1 MSFRILPYKQGS
13 RSSKALAEQLG
24 GLVLRL
30 QLSKYRQKPH
40 HRLINWGNSNPPF
53 ECRFNGNAAALLEVS
68 NKLEFFRSFEGA
80 VIPEYW
86 ENSDDIPDD
95 AFPVVCRKL
104 LTGHSGAGIHIAAS
118 RGDLQAAPLYVR
130 YIKKKEEY
138 RVHCG
143 RYSDRIE
150 VISLQRKARR
160 LDHPNPNW
168 EVRNH
173 SNGFV
178 YVRND
183 VNPPPCVTE
192 AALAV
197 FGQTGLDFGAVDVIY
212 NAYHDRAYV
221 LEINT
226 APGLEGQT
234 VLDYANYFRSAA

>member
-1 MSFRILPYKQGS
+1 M
-13 RSSKALAEQLG
+13 
-24 GLVLRL
+24 
-30 QLSKYRQKPH
+30 
-40 HRLINWGNSNPPF
+40 
-53 ECRFNGNAAALLEVS
+53 
-68 NKLEFFRSFEGA
+68 
-80 VIPEYW
+80 
-86 ENSDDIPDD
+86 
-95 AFPVVCRKL
+95 
-104 LTGHSGAGIHIAAS
+104 
-118 RGDLQAAPLYVR
+118 
-130 YIKKKEEY
+130 
-138 RVHCG
+138 HCG